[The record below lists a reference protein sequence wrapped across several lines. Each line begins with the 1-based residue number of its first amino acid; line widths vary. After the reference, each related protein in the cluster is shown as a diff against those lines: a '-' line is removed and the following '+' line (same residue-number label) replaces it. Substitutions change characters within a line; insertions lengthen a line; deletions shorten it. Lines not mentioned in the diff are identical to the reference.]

1 MKSQGDFEELL
12 RRIETAVD
20 AHPLLKRDPL
30 SDPVFRIS
38 RLGATAEVRVKL
50 IGSRKKP
57 TGITGTGDTAE
68 EATNHLIDGL
78 DLWAQVLA

>member
-1 MKSQGDFEELL
+1 MKSPGDFDALL
-12 RRIETAVD
+12 RRIEAAID
-20 AHPLLKRDPL
+20 AHPLLKRDPF

-38 RLGATAEVRVKL
+38 RLGVTAEVRVKR

-57 TGITGTGDTAE
+57 TGITGTGDTVE

-78 DLWAQVLA
+78 DIWAEVLS